1 MDPRINKLAYNLVN
15 ISLKI
20 KEKEHVLIHA
30 VGTDT
35 IDMARALIKE
45 VYKVRAYPHVE
56 LINRSVTREL
66 MMGYTED
73 QLEVMQDYQLYQMKK
88 MDAYIGVSST
98 DNVYE
103 LSDAPME
110 NVNLS
115 NRLLNPVLRERVDNT
130 RWVILRWPNGSS
142 AQSAKM
148 SKEAFEDYFFDVCCL
163 DYEKMS
169 KAMQP
174 LVELMNKTDKVHIVG
189 EGTDLTFSI
198 KGLPAIG
205 CSGQCNIPD
214 GEIYTAPVKDS
225 VDGYITYNTPSLED
239 GFVYENIFFRF
250 ENGKIV
256 EATANNTQKINELLD
271 TDEGGRYIGEFA
283 IGVNPYVTKPILDT
297 LFDEKIAGS
306 FHFTPGCAY
315 EDADNGNHS
324 AVHWDLVCIQSE
336 EHPGKI
342 YFDDVLIREN
352 GLFVLDELKCLN
364 PENLK

>member
-30 VGTDT
+30 IGNDT
-35 IDMARALIKE
+35 VDMARALVKE
-45 VYKVRAYPHVE
+45 VYKVGAYPHVE
-56 LINRSVTREL
+56 LLNRSVSREL
-66 MMGYTED
+66 MMGYTEE
-73 QLEVMQDYQLYQMKK
+73 QLKVMEEYQLNQMKM

-98 DNVYE
+98 DNMYE
-103 LSDAPME
+103 LSDVPADKM
-110 NVNLS
+110 NMS
-115 NRLLNPVLRERVDNT
+115 NRILNSVLRERVDNT
-130 RWVILRWPNGSS
+130 KWVILRWPNGSS

-148 SKEAFEDYFFDVCCL
+148 SKESYEDYFFDVCCL
-163 DYEKMS
+163 DYDKMS
-169 KAMQP
+169 KAMKP
-174 LVELMNKTDKVHIVG
+174 LVELMNKTDKVHITG

-198 KGLPAIG
+198 KGLPAIE

-225 VDGYITYNTPSLED
+225 VNGYITYNTPSLED

-256 EATANNTQKINELLD
+256 EATANNNEKINELLD
-271 TDEGGRYIGEFA
+271 TDEGARYIGEFA
-283 IGVNPYVTKPILDT
+283 IGVNPYVTRPMLDT

-306 FHFTPGCAY
+306 FHLTPGCAY
-315 EDADNGNHS
+315 EDADNGNFS
-324 AVHWDLVCIQSE
+324 AVHWDLVCIQSD

-352 GLFVLDELKCLN
+352 GRFVHEDLLGLN

>member
-1 MDPRINKLAYNLVN
+1 MDPRINRLAYNLVN

-35 IDMARALIKE
+35 IDMARALVKE
-45 VYKVRAYPHVE
+45 VYKVGAYPHVE

-66 MMGYTED
+66 MMGYSEE
-73 QLEVMQDYQLYQMKK
+73 QLNVMQDYQLYQMKM

-103 LSDAPME
+103 LSDAPMDKM
-110 NVNLS
+110 NMS
-115 NRLLNPVLRERVDNT
+115 NRILNPVLRERVDNT

-148 SKEAFEDYFFDVCCL
+148 SKEAYEDYFFDVCCL

-169 KAMQP
+169 AAMKP
-174 LVELMNKTDKVHIVG
+174 LVELMNNTDKVRITG

-198 KGLPAIG
+198 KGLPAIE
-205 CSGQCNIPD
+205 CSGSCNIPD

-225 VDGYITYNTPSLED
+225 INGYITYNTQSLED
-239 GFVYENIFFRF
+239 GFVYENIYFEF

-256 EATANNTQKINELLD
+256 KATANNTEKINELLD
-271 TDEGGRYIGEFA
+271 TDEGARYVGEFA

-306 FHFTPGCAY
+306 FHLTPGCAY
-315 EDADNGNHS
+315 EDADNGNYS
-324 AVHWDLVCIQSE
+324 AVHWDLVCIHSD

-352 GLFVLDELKCLN
+352 GRFVHEDLLGLN
-364 PENLK
+364 PENLI